1 MKLKNQDESHSE
13 GVELQNEGPG
23 CPVERQTAP
32 GEYLGYPPFKGIKRD
47 AEARPSPLAPI
58 STVPNTPRR
67 RRDESRRA
75 TTTETSVTHVP
86 GSKCY
91 PCPGWTQRGERH
103 EAGRSSRR
111 LAQASSGPGVGKT
124 AEATKPETRHPH
136 RGRRYLAAK
145 QPVELQL
152 TPRTEKAAEYRLRSL
167 SGEARH
173 PNNPLVVP
181 PGYRHRRWL
190 PHRPTPRPAPGP
202 QSPPRC

>member
-1 MKLKNQDESHSE
+1 LKLKNQDESHSE

-91 PCPGWTQRGERH
+91 PCPGWTQ
-103 EAGRSSRR
+103 AGRAKRNGGCERLWRR
-111 LAQASSGPGVGKT
+111 EKLTTLGASAQRPWRGKT
-124 AEATKPETRHPH
+124 AEATRPGTRRAHGRVSLPNGET
-136 RGRRYLAAK
+136 A
-145 QPVELQL
+145 
-152 TPRTEKAAEYRLRSL
+152 
-167 SGEARH
+167 
-173 PNNPLVVP
+173 
-181 PGYRHRRWL
+181 
-190 PHRPTPRPAPGP
+190 RPATAWTENREGP
-202 QSPPRC
+202 PSTD